1 MLRRARVADGA
12 HVFRRY
18 TLPSRSRQ
26 AASAM
31 IVAGGWSALINRE
44 ASGLD
49 AHQMSRRLLDQE
61 VAPTRTTPWGETV
74 APTYLRLVL
83 SN

>member
-1 MLRRARVADGA
+1 
-12 HVFRRY
+12 
-18 TLPSRSRQ
+18 
-26 AASAM
+26 M

-49 AHQMSRRLLDQE
+49 AHQTSRRLLDQE
-61 VAPTRTTPWGETV
+61 VAPMRTTPWGEPV

-83 SN
+83 SNQDRGIAVRSRSPRSPRRSN

>member
-1 MLRRARVADGA
+1 
-12 HVFRRY
+12 
-18 TLPSRSRQ
+18 
-26 AASAM
+26 M

-49 AHQMSRRLLDQE
+49 ARQMSRRLLDQE
-61 VAPTRTTPWGETV
+61 VAPKRTTPWGETV